1 MANASVSR
9 PFQPSVLLVLGRISN
24 LPTVWTNVLAAAVLS
39 GADSFAANLPA
50 VLLAMTC
57 FYCGGMYLNDAFDRR
72 VDAKERPERPIPSG
86 RISASTVFVIGF
98 VLLAAGILLLDLY
111 GSAARHAGMALA
123 AAIIAYDVFHKSN
136 PLAPLVMG
144 LCRALVYVGTAA
156 ALGAVNPLVLIA
168 AAAVF
173 SHVVGLTY
181 AARQESLDR
190 IGSLWP
196 LAVLAIPLALAL
208 PGAMSLW
215 LVWIAWLA
223 LAAADLIAVQM
234 LRVRARPGAVAVA
247 VGTLIAAISLVD
259 ALFVAPL
266 APEFALVCAAGYAL
280 TRLLHRV
287 VPGT

>member
-1 MANASVSR
+1 MANVSVSR

-39 GADSFAANLPA
+39 GADPFTANLPV

-98 VLLAAGILLLDLY
+98 VLLAGGILLLDLY

-123 AAIIAYDVFHKSN
+123 AAIVAYDLFHKGN
-136 PLAPLVMG
+136 PAAPLVMG

-156 ALGAVNPLVLIA
+156 ALGTINPLVLIA
-168 AAAVF
+168 ATAIFA
-173 SHVVGLTY
+173 HVVGLTY

-196 LAVLAIPLALAL
+196 LAVLAIPFVLALSA
-208 PGAMSLW
+208 ATSSW
-215 LVWIAWLA
+215 FAWIAWLA
-223 LAAADLIAVQM
+223 LAAADLAAVQM
-234 LRVRARPGAVAVA
+234 LRARARPGAVGAA
-247 VGTLIAAISLVD
+247 VGSLIAAISLVD
-259 ALFVAPL
+259 ALFVAPY
-266 APEFALVCAAGYAL
+266 APELVLVCAAGYAL